1 MNKIAQFLLLSLL
14 LGLLPACEYVFY
26 ARPPDD
32 EHGAPP
38 RLFVMSDSIDL
49 GSAVSGDAVKRTI
62 MVRNIGGTPLR
73 IFSSE
78 TSCGCTVVSFDRT
91 SIPAGKSTNLDV
103 LIDTAGKVG
112 PIEKA
117 LTLRSNDPVEPE
129 KAITLRL
136 FVDSPSH
143 EGFDIKS
150 SSIFQGECKR
160 CHVNPGIGTR
170 GATLFDA
177 SCAMCHR
184 SKDAKHSPGTPV
196 EVLRALDAQELESSI
211 RRGKK
216 GTSMP
221 GFHEET
227 GGPLSTAEVE
237 SLIRYLK
244 GGP

>member
-1 MNKIAQFLLLSLL
+1 MFIA
-14 LGLLPACEYVFY
+14 
-26 ARPPDD
+26 
-32 EHGAPP
+32 
-38 RLFVMSDSIDL
+38 SDNIEL
-49 GSAVSGDAVKRTI
+49 GSAVSGDPVRQTL

-78 TSCGCTVVSFDRT
+78 TSCGCTIVSFDRT

-112 PIEKA
+112 PVEKT
-117 LTLRSNDPVEPE
+117 LTLRSNDPIEPE
-129 KAITLRL
+129 KVITLRL
-136 FVDSPSH
+136 FVESPSH

-150 SSIFQGECKR
+150 SSIFEGECRR

-184 SKDAKHSPGTPV
+184 SKDARHSPGTPV
-196 EVLRALDAQELESSI
+196 EILRALDEREIESGI
-211 RRGKK
+211 RHGKK

-221 GFHEET
+221 GFHEEA
-227 GGPLSTAEVE
+227 GGPLSTPEVE

-244 GGP
+244 STP